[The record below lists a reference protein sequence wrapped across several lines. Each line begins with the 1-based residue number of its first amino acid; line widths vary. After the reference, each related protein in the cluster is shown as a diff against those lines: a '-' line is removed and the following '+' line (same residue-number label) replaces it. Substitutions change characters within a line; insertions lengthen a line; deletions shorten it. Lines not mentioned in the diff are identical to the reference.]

1 MMLNEKQKSDLEKLT
16 ILRKEVELLES
27 HKIQFQDGEELV
39 HISQKQYEDSGR
51 RIEQKVAE
59 LEKENDIYE
68 EPSTINRTLKE
79 IDRSLDEI
87 KIGLCE
93 FSKKQ
98 DEELYNLKIQYELDQ
113 IIEVA
118 DGQVK

>member
-1 MMLNEKQKSDLEKLT
+1 MLNEKQKSDLEKLT

-59 LEKENDIYE
+59 LEKEYGIYE
-68 EPSTINRTLKE
+68 EPSTMNRALKQ
-79 IDRSLDEI
+79 IDRMLAEI
-87 KIGLCE
+87 EIALCTWEKGL
-93 FSKKQ
+93 
-98 DEELYNLKIQYELDQ
+98 DEELYNLKIQYELDG
-113 IIEVA
+113 IIEAA

>member
-1 MMLNEKQKSDLEKLT
+1 MLNEKQKSDLEKLT
-16 ILRKEVELLES
+16 ILRKEAELLES

-59 LEKENDIYE
+59 LEKEYGIYE
-68 EPSTINRTLKE
+68 EPSTMNRALKQ
-79 IDRSLDEI
+79 IDRMLAEI
-87 KIGLCE
+87 EIALCTWEKGL
-93 FSKKQ
+93 
-98 DEELYNLKIQYELDQ
+98 DEELYNLKIQYELDG

-118 DGQVK
+118 NGHD

>member
-1 MMLNEKQKSDLEKLT
+1 MMLNEKQTNDLEKLK

-59 LEKENDIYE
+59 LEKENGIYE
-68 EPSTINRTLKE
+68 EPSTINRMLKE
-79 IDRSLDEI
+79 IDRTLSEI
-87 KIGLCE
+87 EIMLCE
-93 FSKKQ
+93 WEKGL
-98 DEELYNLKIQYELDQ
+98 DEELYNLKIQYELDN
-113 IIEVA
+113 ILEVA
-118 DGQVK
+118 NGHD